1 MKTHF
6 INLKIDLRA
15 NTDLLRQQIEVE
27 LEKMGQPLRWAITK
41 IDSQTHTA
49 LIEAI
54 VTTPD

>member
-6 INLKIDLRA
+6 INLKIDLKQ
-15 NTDLLRQQIEVE
+15 NHHSLSQQIEAE
-27 LEKMGQPLRWAITK
+27 LQKTGEPLRWAITK
-41 IDSQTHTA
+41 IDTQTQTA